1 MENEGRALLEQ
12 KHLKEMKLMKSEIVK
27 LSSLLEQSIHNRW
40 KASNRENTIGMHASQ
55 HILIIPESPDVPLDF
70 HPHLARAT
78 QQEAIVHT
86 GSIKEGFP
94 DV

>member
-1 MENEGRALLEQ
+1 
-12 KHLKEMKLMKSEIVK
+12 
-27 LSSLLEQSIHNRW
+27 
-40 KASNRENTIGMHASQ
+40 MHASQ